1 MKTPMNPKEATK
13 VSKFSKAAR
22 YKINTQD
29 SVVSIHVQW
38 TIPKRKW
45 FHLEF
50 KIMKY
55 SGIDLTKEVKDWY
68 MENYKTLVKET
79 KEDLN

>member
-1 MKTPMNPKEATK
+1 MNPKEATK

-38 TIPKRKW
+38 TIPKRNEESD
-45 FHLEF
+45 F
-50 KIMKY
+50 I
-55 SGIDLTKEVKDWY
+55 
-68 MENYKTLVKET
+68 
-79 KEDLN
+79 